1 MTALQTHSS
10 ILEVDL
16 HGLNQHQ
23 AKIRIDSV
31 LRGSCKGVYRIRV
44 IHGYS
49 GGTALRDMVRKAYR
63 SHPKILRVE
72 LGMNP
77 GITDLV
83 LRELY

>member
-1 MTALQTHSS
+1 MALTSHSG

-23 AKIRIDSV
+23 AKVKIDSV
-31 LRGSCKGVYRIRV
+31 LRGSCKGVYRIRI
-44 IHGYS
+44 IHGYT
-49 GGTALRDMVRKAYR
+49 GGTALRDMVRKTYR
-63 SHPKILRVE
+63 SHPKIIRVE

-83 LRELY
+83 LRELF

>member
-1 MTALQTHSS
+1 MALNTHGG

-23 AKIRIDSV
+23 AKIKIDSV
-31 LRGSCKGVYRIRV
+31 LRGSCKGVYRIRI
-44 IHGYS
+44 IHGYT
-49 GGTALRDMVRKAYR
+49 GGTALRDMVRKTYR
-63 SHPKILRVE
+63 SHPKIIRVE

>member
-1 MTALQTHSS
+1 MALNTHGG

-23 AKIRIDSV
+23 AKIKIDSV
-31 LRGSCKGVYRIRV
+31 LRGSCKGVYRIRI
-44 IHGYS
+44 IHGYT
-49 GGTALRDMVRKAYR
+49 GGTALRDMVRKTYR
-63 SHPKILRVE
+63 SHPKIIRVE

-83 LRELY
+83 LRELF